1 MSWLVDAAKNAAN
14 KAEAALQKLD
24 KDGGEVV
31 VAAKRELLASSDDF
45 SASPAPPPRQLPR
58 RQSDARASAPR
69 RDRLTPR
76 PPAERS
82 AAPEP
87 ATRTP
92 PEATTRGNEDTSFG
106 VDVSSSVAGAKA
118 KTTTT
123 DAVSDAA
130 ARASRR
136 AARRLALL
144 DHVAALI
151 ARQNAE
157 ASAAARDAAAAR
169 HAHAAEAATTSLRGD
184 AAAGDADAAA
194 ARLRALRGARAAAQD
209 AADARLA
216 ELAGVG
222 GERARRLAAQQRA
235 LVSATRRR
243 DDAADAVAAAE
254 RRIAAARTVDER
266 LETQTDARLETR
278 VLASEASNTLYLEE
292 IAALETKLRS
302 TRADAEACSRRL
314 AATQSSIRRD
324 PNENGSN
331 ERTDPAEPVA
341 SARFA
346 LESRLRSVADA
357 LFAEQ
362 SRCDSLKSDKAALAF
377 RLESARAE
385 ISRMDATRDER
396 VRVLGPSADA
406 DAEAWTDSDDDDDD
420 VESAF
425 YRRRFRKNE
434 PQRGARNTR
443 VSHTNVTPKELAYR
457 AVTFVFGGSARNER
471 VAREVSEA
479 VSALDRLTLHALSAW
494 GKTRVARV
502 AFFSYAVVMHAY
514 VFALLWYGGGG
525 PRATDTETAT
535 GVG

>member
-1 MSWLVDAAKNAAN
+1 V
-14 KAEAALQKLD
+14 
-24 KDGGEVV
+24 
-31 VAAKRELLASSDDF
+31 
-45 SASPAPPPRQLPR
+45 
-58 RQSDARASAPR
+58 
-69 RDRLTPR
+69 
-76 PPAERS
+76 
-82 AAPEP
+82 
-87 ATRTP
+87 
-92 PEATTRGNEDTSFG
+92 
-106 VDVSSSVAGAKA
+106 
-118 KTTTT
+118 
-123 DAVSDAA
+123 
-130 ARASRR
+130 
-136 AARRLALL
+136 
-144 DHVAALI
+144 
-151 ARQNAE
+151 
-157 ASAAARDAAAAR
+157 
-169 HAHAAEAATTSLRGD
+169 
-184 AAAGDADAAA
+184 
-194 ARLRALRGARAAAQD
+194 
-209 AADARLA
+209 
-216 ELAGVG
+216 
-222 GERARRLAAQQRA
+222 
-235 LVSATRRR
+235 
-243 DDAADAVAAAE
+243 
-254 RRIAAARTVDER
+254 
-266 LETQTDARLETR
+266 
-278 VLASEASNTLYLEE
+278 YLEE

-314 AATQSSIRRD
+314 ATQSSSIRRD
-324 PNENGSN
+324 HTNENGSN
-331 ERTDPAEPVA
+331 ERTDPVEPVA

-434 PQRGARNTR
+434 PQSGVRNTN
-443 VSHTNVTPKELAYR
+443 VSHSNVTPKELAYR
-457 AVTFVFGGSARNER
+457 AVTFAFGGSARNER